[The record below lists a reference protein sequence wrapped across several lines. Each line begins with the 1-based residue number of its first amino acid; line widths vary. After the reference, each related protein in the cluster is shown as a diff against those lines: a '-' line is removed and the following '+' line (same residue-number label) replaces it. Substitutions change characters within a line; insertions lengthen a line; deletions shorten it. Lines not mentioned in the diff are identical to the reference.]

1 MAITDIEIEDTL
13 RVGAPS
19 IKYEDKDTTP
29 ANPMLIAGPDRYQR
43 ILEEL
48 INEME
53 SMLGRELTDEEYEQA
68 GAEAFDKF
76 NSPPDYAEGGQVD
89 YSKDPNYK
97 GWKKTYE
104 TNPDAASMNENHA
117 TYLKYYNREKKAYGG
132 IMGLDGRRQYGIGSW
147 FQKRLWIRLKRI
159 H

>member
-43 ILEEL
+43 ILEDL
-48 INEME
+48 INQLEGE
-53 SMLGRELTDEEYEQA
+53 LGRELTDEEYEQA
-68 GAEAFDKF
+68 GSDAYDIF
-76 NSPPDYAEGGQVD
+76 NSDNYLSEGGPVD

-104 TNPDAASMNENHA
+104 TNPDAAAMNENHA
-117 TYLKYYNREKKAYGG
+117 T
-132 IMGLDGRRQYGIGSW
+132 
-147 FQKRLWIRLKRI
+147 
-159 H
+159 

>member
-48 INEME
+48 IKEME
-53 SMLGRELTDEEYEQA
+53 GELGRELTDEEYEQA
-68 GAEAFDKF
+68 GSDAFDIF
-76 NSPPDYAEGGQVD
+76 SSDNYLSEGGVVEEVD

-97 GWKKTYE
+97 GWLKLYE
-104 TNPDAASMNENHA
+104 TNPDAAEQNENHA
-117 TYLKYYNREKKAYGG
+117 TY
-132 IMGLDGRRQYGIGSW
+132 
-147 FQKRLWIRLKRI
+147 
-159 H
+159 